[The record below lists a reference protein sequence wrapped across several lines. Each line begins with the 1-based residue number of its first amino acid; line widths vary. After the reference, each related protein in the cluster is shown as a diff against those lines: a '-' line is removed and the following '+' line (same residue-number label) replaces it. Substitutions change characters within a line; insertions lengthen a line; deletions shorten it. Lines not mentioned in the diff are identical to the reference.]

1 MALPKISTP
10 TFTTIIPSNKM
21 EITYRPFLVKEEK
34 NLLIAMES
42 KEQSD
47 MQRAMIDMISNCILT
62 EGVNI
67 DKLPS
72 FDLEYL
78 FLKVRS
84 KSISEKVSLGYRHKD
99 GINYKGETCD
109 AVTDVEINL
118 DEIEVKFSEKHTIT
132 IKLDDRLTLKM
143 RYPPIAD
150 LKTGEDINEF
160 DMVARCIESVY
171 DNEEIYEPDD
181 LDDAKTFLGSLSNQQ
196 FAKVAEFFSTMP
208 TLSHTVTYTCKKCGQ
223 VDTIVLKG
231 IADFF

>member
-10 TFTTIIPSNKM
+10 TFTTIIPSNKK

-47 MQRAMIDMISNCILT
+47 MQRAMIDMISSCILT
-62 EGVNI
+62 EGMDI
-67 DKLPS
+67 AKLPS

-84 KSISEKVSLGYRHKD
+84 KSISEKVTLGYKHKD
-99 GINYKGETCD
+99 GINYKGEPCD

-118 DEIEVKFSEKHTIT
+118 DDIDVKFSDKHSAI
-132 IKLDDRLTLKM
+132 IKLDDKLTLKM
-143 RYPPIAD
+143 KYPTIAD
-150 LKTGEDINEF
+150 LKLGEDINEF
-160 DMVARCIESVY
+160 DMVARCIENVY

-181 LDDAKTFLGSLSNQQ
+181 LDDAKAFLGSLSNQQ

-208 TLSHTVTYTCKKCGQ
+208 TLSHNMTYTCKKCGQ
-223 VDTIVLKG
+223 VDTIELKG

>member
-21 EITYRPFLVKEEK
+21 EVTYRPFLVKEEK

-42 KEQSD
+42 KDQSD
-47 MQRAMIDMISNCILT
+47 MQRAMIDMISSCILT

-99 GINYKGETCD
+99 GINYKGEPCD

-118 DEIEVKFSEKHTIT
+118 DDVEVKFSDKHMTT

-143 RYPPIAD
+143 RYPTIAD
-150 LKTGEDINEF
+150 LKSGEDINEF

-171 DNEEIYEPDD
+171 DDEEVYEPDD

-223 VDTIVLKG
+223 VDTIELKG
-231 IADFF
+231 VSDFF